1 MELLRTIDFE
11 KKYFE
16 CGGRKFYV
24 RDSLSF
30 ARYREL
36 QKLNLQF
43 GYSGTFYDVYNNV
56 KEAYECLNKVKFAEG
71 AIVLYNILQGIA
83 NLDDKYDPAW
93 KICALFTDEEGE
105 DPTIYD
111 EGKMREKIDCW
122 SKELDSL
129 PFFQLA
135 ANLVPGWIDAYKT
148 SIQNGL
154 KEEEKEK
161 SIS

>member
-1 MELLRTIDFE
+1 MELRIIDFSI
-11 KKYFE
+11 KHFE

-56 KEAYECLNKVKFAEG
+56 KTAYECLNTGKPADG
-71 AIVLYNILQGIA
+71 AVILYNILKGIVE
-83 NLDDKYDPAW
+83 LDEKYDPVW
-93 KICALFTDEEGE
+93 KLCALFIDENGE
-105 DPTIYD
+105 DPTVYD
-111 EGKMREKIDCW
+111 EGKMGEKIECW
-122 SKELDSL
+122 GKELDSL

-135 ANLVPGWIDAYKT
+135 SNLVPGWMDVYKKI
-148 SIQNGL
+148 IQDGL
-154 KEEEKEK
+154 LEEKRNE
-161 SIS
+161 SIL